1 MTRLVRGTASRAVK
15 LTRTVA
21 DIQLLAPA
29 LSLDD
34 AWRVVRAAPGQIG
47 RLRSLAVVLSQLFLV
62 LATAANAQP
71 EVRAV
76 IEPNSTTARAEQ
88 PSHSTP
94 RGVLEVVYDGT
105 TDSVSLHA
113 RGTTLQAVLTELGRK
128 ANVSIDFAKEADL
141 EADVSATIT
150 KAPLEQ
156 ALRTLLQ
163 EHNAIFVYSNTSEV
177 KDRPAPRLVGLTLV
191 SRKRIDRDETRGT
204 RYERSDTRQPPL
216 SGDNHRVDSTR
227 LLQRIVQGRRADVE
241 AIVNALRGVAWDE
254 ERTKIVDAL
263 IQRLA
268 GPLPVPEGII
278 SALRLLDPDRAL
290 DTLASLLEHSDR
302 RVRANAAV
310 SLGQLRDERA
320 VEALT
325 RALDA
330 TDAGIRRAAATSLA
344 LIGGPEATTALVDA
358 YLAAD
363 RVRKHAIWLAI
374 TSHGD
379 ARSQLILTRLI
390 QAGHEPSQ
398 PAGDK
403 AGSGSQGSGG
413 Q

>member
-204 RYERSDTRQPPL
+204 RYERSDTRQPAL

-278 SALRLLDPDRAL
+278 SALRLLDLDRAL

-302 RVRANAAV
+302 RVRANAAA

-320 VEALT
+320 VEALF
-325 RALDA
+325 RALNA
-330 TDAGIRRAAATSLA
+330 TDAGTGRTAATSLA
-344 LIGGPEATTALVDA
+344 LIGGPEAATALVDA

-363 RVRKHAIWLAI
+363 GVRKHAIWVAI

-379 ARSQLILTRLI
+379 AGLQKTLTRLI
-390 QAGHEPSQ
+390 QAGHEPSRS
-398 PAGDK
+398 PVNEA
-403 AGSGSQGSGG
+403 GSGG
-413 Q
+413 QVPGSQ

>member
-204 RYERSDTRQPPL
+204 RYERSDTRQPAL

-241 AIVNALRGVAWDE
+241 AIVNALAWDE

-290 DTLASLLEHSDR
+290 DTLASLLEHS
-302 RVRANAAV
+302 
-310 SLGQLRDERA
+310 DERA